1 MESRKSLRAAF
12 LVLLY
17 AMSCKIISGFFY
29 LTICGNSRSLLLDI
43 LFFQYSNLLLLF
55 PGTPFSYKFRL
66 CKTTNIWKYVCK
78 YIFGMLVGTIVLS
91 IGLLLITTVSKVS
104 ISYSFT
110 PNSTVY
116 LLVIV
121 GFVVQSYAEE
131 FLFRGRILAIL
142 SKNFNWYISSGIQ
155 AFTFTIISF
164 FTLFFFGILMSLF
177 SVFTKSLSF
186 SSGFHFIWN
195 SVPCI
200 ALGMNVSGVKVPFSL
215 LSTNLTGQ
223 DLYTGSVFG
232 IEGSILVLCVVFI
245 LTVALLQKGYRQGL
259 GHKEE

>member
-1 MESRKSLRAAF
+1 MVVSQLSRF
-12 LVLLY
+12 LHC
-17 AMSCKIISGFFY
+17 S
-29 LTICGNSRSLLLDI
+29 
-43 LFFQYSNLLLLF
+43 
-55 PGTPFSYKFRL
+55 FR
-66 CKTTNIWKYVCK
+66 NID
-78 YIFGMLVGTIVLS
+78 
-91 IGLLLITTVSKVS
+91 
-104 ISYSFT
+104 
-110 PNSTVY
+110 
-116 LLVIV
+116 VIV
-121 GFVVQSYAEE
+121 QCFYKKP
-131 FLFRGRILAIL
+131 L
-142 SKNFNWYISSGIQ
+142 
-155 AFTFTIISF
+155 
-164 FTLFFFGILMSLF
+164 
-177 SVFTKSLSF
+177 F